1 VNGVRLITK
10 QIEGLFKKIGNQ
22 GKVDDPI
29 VVAKFFNPSGSGTW
43 YATELIYVIS
53 RRDENNEPEMLEIE
67 ASKIDQFKGY
77 EVVDMLF
84 FGYVSIFG
92 DHNDEWGYFRLSEL
106 ESVKCPPFGM
116 GIERDLYFDPNPIS
130 KVCPKAIIAIS

>member
-1 VNGVRLITK
+1 MKLITK
-10 QIEGLFKKIGNQ
+10 EIEALFKKLGRQ

-29 VVAKFFNPSGSGTW
+29 VVVKFFNPTGPGTW

-53 RRDENNEPEMLEIE
+53 RRDENNEPETLEVE
-67 ASKIDQFKGY
+67 ASKIDQFKDY

-92 DHNDEWGYFRLSEL
+92 DHCDEWGYFSLSEL
-106 ESVKCPPFGM
+106 QSVKCPPFGL
-116 GIERDLYFDPNPIS
+116 GIERDLYFNPQPIS
-130 KVCPKAIIAIS
+130 KVCPKAVIAIS